1 MFLVMNPNPEIL
13 HQQEAEQ
20 WDQGEIEK
28 VVLWSL
34 DCHKLMPQHP
44 KAALHFKNG
53 LFDGLNTFHELENR
67 LSEIKIEKEKG
78 DAFEVFAE
86 AYLATQRRHEAS
98 DVWPLGIAPLPLLEK
113 AGITSTDL
121 GIDGLYVTPV
131 GELNA
136 YQVKYRAN
144 RPALTWRELSTF
156 IGLADSPNIRNR
168 VLITNCDEFP
178 DLLSQRANFF
188 CIKGA
193 DFDRLDTEAFREI
206 AESIK
211 GSSFHK
217 KRKEPREHQKEAIGK
232 ILGEFGKADRATAV
246 MACGTGKTLV
256 GLWVMEALNPAKA
269 VIFMPSLALIRQTLH
284 EWLRETKIEHFSF
297 LCVCSDQSVSEGID
311 SLVIHQADLDF
322 EVTTDPKRVRAYLDS
337 PFSGTKVVFTTY
349 HSAPVIGEALTNGEK
364 FDYGVFDEA
373 HKTAG
378 KKDKR
383 SGFAL
388 DDHNITI
395 QKRLFLTATPKRYN
409 PLKRDDEGEAET
421 ILSMDDKTIYGNHCY
436 SLSFGRAVDSGIICP
451 YEVLISVITTD
462 RVTNEML
469 RHGEVAIDGDNVT
482 ALQVAHQIAVRDA
495 VSRYAVKKIFTF
507 HSSVKAA
514 SIFTEKGA
522 RGIKAHIKEC
532 ETFHVN
538 GAMPSNHREKI
549 MKSFCASPLAIM
561 SNARCLT
568 EGVDVPAVDMV
579 AFLAPRKSQIEI
591 IQAAGRAMRKADGKA
606 KGYILVPLLVE
617 QKKGE
622 SVESAVRRAD
632 YIELWD
638 VLQNLKEHDDVLSD
652 IIAEYGHAIKIPS
665 SNAAKEMVDRRIHI
679 IAPEIPL
686 KDIEQAIIAKSFEQL
701 TSVWDNLYNELKI
714 YYHDNMHCNIEYYL
728 DENAPSKSIFKWL
741 RRQRELYKE
750 GRLKGEKV
758 EKLNRLGIIWNYKR
772 HERNDDWHEWEQEF
786 LQLTR
791 YKKRYGTPYPQ
802 NGAIVGWLKRNLSL
816 MESGGLEG
824 YKDALLRCIGVNPDA
839 KYEIKVNLNRE
850 TEWNIYYQKLKDFL
864 ENNDTGKSLDVMPP
878 DLERWMAE
886 QQRERNKL
894 TFAQITL
901 LKQILF
907 SWKKPAVYLQKP
919 VVKTW
924 NDSYLELKTWWDSR
938 QNYFFSQMKRELSRW
953 SKRQCL
959 QRRQGALTEEQI
971 NLLDQISFPWNRF

>member
-1 MFLVMNPNPEIL
+1 MFPNLETLDHQKPER
-13 HQQEAEQ
+13 
-20 WDQGEIEK
+20 WDQGETEK

-34 DCHKLMPQHP
+34 ECLKLMPHHP

-53 LFDGLNTFHELENR
+53 LFDGLNAFHELENR
-67 LSEIKIEKEKG
+67 LSKIGIEKEKG

-98 DVWPLGIAPLPLLEK
+98 DVWPLGTAPLPLLEK
-113 AGITSTDL
+113 AGITSNDL

-168 VLITNCDEFP
+168 VLITNCEEFP
-178 DLLSQRANFF
+178 DLLNQRTNFF

-193 DFDRLDTEAFREI
+193 DFDRLDAEAFQEI
-206 AESIK
+206 AEWIK

-232 ILGEFGKADRATAV
+232 ILGEFAIAERTTAV

-256 GLWVMEALNPAKA
+256 GLWVMEALNPVKA

-284 EWLRETKIEHFSF
+284 EWLRETKIEQFSF

-421 ILSMDDKTIYGNHCY
+421 ILSMDDKTIYGNHCFV
-436 SLSFGRAVDSGIICP
+436 LSFGRAVDSGIICP

-469 RHGEVAIDGDNVT
+469 RHGEVAIEGDNVT

-495 VSRYAVKKIFTF
+495 VSRYDVKKIFTF

-549 MKSFCASPLAIM
+549 MKSFCAAPLAIM

-591 IQAAGRAMRKADGKA
+591 IQAAGRAMRKADGKK

-652 IIAEYGHAIKIPS
+652 IIAEYGQAIKIPS
-665 SNAAKEMVDRRIHI
+665 SSAARDMVDRRIHI

-701 TSVWDNLYNELKI
+701 TSVWDTFYNELKL
-714 YYHDNMHCNIEYYL
+714 YYHDSMHCNIEYYL
-728 DENAPSKSIFKWL
+728 DENAWNRSIFKWL
-741 RRQRELYKE
+741 RRQRALYKE
-750 GRLKGEKV
+750 GRLKREKV

-772 HERNDDWHEWEQEF
+772 NERNDDWHEWEQEF

-802 NGAIVGWLKRNLSL
+802 SGAIVKWLKINLSL
-816 MESGGLEG
+816 MDSGALEG
-824 YKDALLRCIGVNPDA
+824 HKDSLLRCIGISPDER
-839 KYEIKVNLNRE
+839 YERQVNLNRD
-850 TEWNIYYQKLKDFL
+850 TEWNVYYQKLKDHL
-864 ENNDTGKSLDVMPP
+864 KNNDAGISLDVMPP
-878 DLERWMAE
+878 DLGRWIAE
-886 QQRERNKL
+886 QQRGKNKL
-894 TFAQITL
+894 TSGQIML
-901 LKQILF
+901 LNEILF
-907 SWKKPAVYLQKP
+907 PWKKPTRESQEP
-919 VVKTW
+919 I
-924 NDSYLELKTWWDSR
+924 LKTWDESYFELKMWWR
-938 QNYFFSQMKRELSRW
+938 TRNNYFFSQMKPEVSRW
-953 SKRQCL
+953 AKEQCI
-959 QRRQGALTEEQI
+959 RKRQGALSEEQI
-971 NLLDQISFPWNRF
+971 KLLDQISFPWNRF

>member
-1 MFLVMNPNPEIL
+1 
-13 HQQEAEQ
+13 
-20 WDQGEIEK
+20 
-28 VVLWSL
+28 
-34 DCHKLMPQHP
+34 MPQHP
-44 KAALHFKNG
+44 KAVVHFKNG
-53 LFDGLNTFHELENR
+53 LFDGLNTFQELEER
-67 LSEIKIEKEKG
+67 LAAIEVDKEKG
-78 DAFEVFAE
+78 DAFEVFVE

-98 DVWPLGIAPLPLLEK
+98 NVWPLGTAPLPLLAK
-113 AGITSTDL
+113 AGITSNDL

-136 YQVKYRAN
+136 YQVKFRAN

-168 VLITNCDEFP
+168 VLITNCEEFP
-178 DLLSQRANFF
+178 DLLNQRTNFF

-193 DFDRLDTEAFREI
+193 EFDRLDSEAFREI
-206 AESIK
+206 AEWVK
-211 GSSFHK
+211 GSSIHK
-217 KRKEPREHQKEAIGK
+217 KQKEPREHQKEAVGK
-232 ILGEFGKADRATAV
+232 ILEEFAKADRATAV

-256 GLWVMEALNPAKA
+256 GLWVMEALKSTKA
-269 VIFMPSLALIRQTLH
+269 VIFMPSLALIRQTLK
-284 EWLRETKIEHFSF
+284 EWLRETRIEQFSF

-322 EVTTDPKRVRAYLDS
+322 EVTTDPKRIRAYLDS

-349 HSAPVIGEALTNGEK
+349 HSAPVIGEALTSGEK

-388 DDHNITI
+388 DDCNITI

-421 ILSMDDKTIYGNHCY
+421 ILSMDDKRIYGNHCF

-495 VSRYAVKKIFTF
+495 VSRYDVKKIFTF

-514 SIFTEKGA
+514 YIFTEKGA

-549 MKSFCASPLAIM
+549 MKSFCTSPLAIM

-591 IQAAGRAMRKADGKA
+591 IQAAGRAMRKADGKK

-652 IIAEYGHAIKIPS
+652 IIAEYGQAIKIPS
-665 SNAAKEMVDRRIHI
+665 SIAAKDMVDRRIHI

-701 TSVWDNLYNELKI
+701 TSVWDTMYNELKF
-714 YYHDNMHCNIEYYL
+714 YYHDGMHCNIEYYL
-728 DENAPSKSIFKWL
+728 DEDAPSRSIFKWL

-750 GRLKGEKV
+750 GRLKCERV
-758 EKLNRLGIIWNYKR
+758 EKLNRLGIIWNYKK

-802 NGAIVGWLKRNLSL
+802 SGAIVKWLKINLSL
-816 MESGGLEG
+816 MDSGALEG
-824 YKDALLRCIGVNPDA
+824 YKDSLLRCIGVDPDD

-864 ENNDTGKSLDVMPP
+864 KNNDTGNSLDVMPL

-886 QQRERNKL
+886 QHRERNKL
-894 TFAQITL
+894 TSAQIML
-901 LKQILF
+901 LNQISF
-907 SWKKPAVYLQKP
+907 PCKKPTRQPLEP
-919 VVKTW
+919 ILKTW
-924 NDSYLELKTWWDSR
+924 DESYFELKKWWDSR
-938 QNYFFSQMKRELSRW
+938 QNYFFSQMKPELSRW

-971 NLLDQISFPWNRF
+971 QLLDLISFPWKRF